1 MSRMSTVPVEA
12 GAAGRRPA
20 LRTAAAWF
28 AVPLAGSALLGLPAG
43 YIWGEVAP
51 RALLQEIGT
60 GTAQLVNAETSA
72 FIVAD
77 AWFCVIGAAAGL
89 VTGMLGYWLL
99 LTPRAATRGG
109 PDAPEGTSAPG
120 TPGARGARIPRAAG
134 GARAAAAAAGLI
146 VGGVAGGLVMLWLG
160 QQIGLSG
167 YDHNLAASPNGTLF
181 PASLTLGAK
190 SALAFWPML
199 TAIIILVSEWGAAR
213 VQHADGSAAGR
224 PSS

>member
-99 LTPRAATRGG
+99 LTPRAATRGA
-109 PDAPEGTSAPG
+109 PDAPDAPG
-120 TPGARGARIPRAAG
+120 TRGARLPRAAG
-134 GARAAAAAAGLI
+134 GARAAAAAGLI